1 MLDNTKVKKQI
12 DGFTKLVLDKGYTV
26 NLAYKLQTMH
36 NKTKSNFLEKINVLL
51 YDEIKKECKDL
62 LDDQSIEVRLYD
74 FILDEFPLTTSYT
87 DEDIDRALMKLYDMH
102 KIKLTNQ
109 KFKNYLNYI
118 YIINSKRIRMENIIE
133 NVQPL
138 NNKYNKNNS
147 SIYGQNE
154 IEKEKIR
161 IMVHKLIDYHTLD
174 TICKEYQFSDI
185 DKKCIRSIMDKK
197 IDLIKIR
204 KEKAVG
210 IINIFN

>member
-1 MLDNTKVKKQI
+1 M
-12 DGFTKLVLDKGYTV
+12 
-26 NLAYKLQTMH
+26 
-36 NKTKSNFLEKINVLL
+36 
-51 YDEIKKECKDL
+51 
-62 LDDQSIEVRLYD
+62 
-74 FILDEFPLTTSYT
+74 
-87 DEDIDRALMKLYDMH
+87 
-102 KIKLTNQ
+102 
-109 KFKNYLNYI
+109 NY
-118 YIINSKRIRMENIIE
+118 
-133 NVQPL
+133 
-138 NNKYNKNNS
+138 KYNKNNS